1 MKKTF
6 LLIIDLIFLTRP
18 IIIVPVWAFCVFG
31 ALFSFPKAFSLEPS
45 HYLLIFLYSMSA
57 ASVYVI
63 NQMAD
68 YEVDKTNEGFPL
80 LVRGNIS
87 MKAAG
92 VCAGICG
99 LISILGPFL
108 MGYASVA
115 LLSLIAIIAGYLYSC
130 KPFSLSGRPFSDFL
144 TNAFEAFLAFA
155 AGWCIYGEQ
164 LTDPALYKQA
174 LPFFLLMCA
183 GSISSTLPDILGDKA
198 HGKITTAVRFGPK
211 SAHCIALM
219 ALIAVIPASLLISQD
234 AFAAVCSI
242 LVIPAYIPYLFNS
255 KSIFME
261 IPHKVGGAIV
271 MLIAATVD
279 LMLLPAG
286 IIIYFMTW
294 LYFRLRHRVAYPSL
308 KPRAMNV
315 Q

>member
-1 MKKTF
+1 MKKTL
-6 LLIIDLIFLTRP
+6 LLIIDLVFLTRP

-31 ALFSFPKAFSLEPS
+31 GFCSFPKQFIFEPS
-45 HYLLIFLYSMSA
+45 QYLLILLYSMSA

-68 YEVDKTNEGFPL
+68 YEVDKCNEGFPL

-99 LISILGPFL
+99 LISILGPLL

-130 KPFSLSGRPFSDFL
+130 KPFSLSGRPFTDFL

-155 AGWCIYGEQ
+155 AGWYIYGGQ
-164 LTDPALYKQA
+164 LTDPELYKQA

-183 GSISSTLPDILGDKA
+183 GSISSTLPDIPGDKA

-211 SAHCIALM
+211 SAHCIALA
-219 ALIAVIPASLLISQD
+219 ALIAVIPTSIWISQFG
-234 AFAAVCSI
+234 FATFWSI
-242 LVIPAYIPYLFNS
+242 LVIPVYIPYLFSS

-271 MLIAATVD
+271 MLAAAAVD
-279 LMLLPAG
+279 RMLLPAG
-286 IIIYFMTW
+286 IIVYFMTW
-294 LYFRLRHRVAYPSL
+294 LYFRIRHRVAYPSL
-308 KPRAMNV
+308 KPRAVNV